1 MELISRFDLTVSGS
15 SIPPKKGLRNKK
27 KFPYCGSNVKD
38 IADIDEE
45 VTTPVQY
52 RKAGKRLAMLY
63 KLWIERPIKIFVN
76 AL

>member
-1 MELISRFDLTVSGS
+1 MVTEVMTC
-15 SIPPKKGLRNKK
+15 SIAQGVTIMM
-27 KFPYCGSNVKD
+27 NVKD

-63 KLWIERPIKIFVN
+63 KL
-76 AL
+76 